1 VLLVVLFSIFV
12 WWIGKKINY
21 ELSYSSMVEK
31 TVIEKVKP
39 ECLIRGVD

>member
-1 VLLVVLFSIFV
+1 MKNNDCVICKMRKEL
-12 WWIGKKINY
+12 IN